1 MTTTLNKTE
10 MMESLKTLRSE
21 LELLKKPYSQP
32 KTIYYKTG
40 PGDYAEHDQFIG
52 VSVPEL
58 RKVAKR
64 YQTVLPFSL
73 LQELLY
79 SSINEERL
87 LALLMLVTHYQ
98 KGDIDLKQ
106 TIFQF
111 YLTHINQI
119 NNWNLVDASAH
130 WIVGAHLLDKDKT
143 LLFTLAESTNLWEK
157 RIAIVAT
164 WYFIRNNHFDCT
176 LKLAEKLLC
185 DDHDLIH
192 KAVGWMLREVGKRN
206 QAILIEFL
214 DSHAYRMPRTMLRYA
229 IERLMPITRKSYLL
243 AKPIECI

>member
-21 LELLKKPYSQP
+21 LELLKKPAQER
-32 KTIYYKTG
+32 KAIYYKTG
-40 PGDYAEHDQFIG
+40 PGDYAEHDQFMG
-52 VSVPEL
+52 VSVPDL
-58 RKVAKR
+58 RKIAKR
-64 YQTVLPFSL
+64 YQALLPLPL

-79 SSINEERL
+79 SPINEERL
-87 LALLMLVTHYQ
+87 LALLILVTRYQ
-98 KGDIDLKQ
+98 KGDADLKQ

-111 YLTHINQI
+111 YLTHINQV

-130 WIVGAHLLDKDKT
+130 WIVGAHLLDKDKA
-143 LLFTLAESTNLWEK
+143 LLFTLPESINLWEK

-164 WYFIRNNHFDCT
+164 WYFIRNNNFDCT

-185 DDHDLIH
+185 DNHDLIH

-206 QAILIEFL
+206 QTILIEFL
-214 DSHAYRMPRTMLRYA
+214 DIHAYQMPRTMLRYA
-229 IERLMPITRKSYLL
+229 IERLMPTTRKTYLL
-243 AKPIECI
+243 VKSIE

>member
-21 LELLKKPYSQP
+21 LELLKKPDSQP
-32 KTIYYKTG
+32 KAIYYKTR
-40 PGDYAEHDQFIG
+40 PGDYAEHDQFMG
-52 VSVPEL
+52 VRVPDL

-64 YQTVLPFSL
+64 YQSLLPFSL

-79 SSINEERL
+79 SPINEERL
-87 LALLMLVTHYQ
+87 LALLILVTRYQ
-98 KGDIDLKQ
+98 KGDTDLKQ

-111 YLTHINQI
+111 YLTHIHQVT
-119 NNWNLVDASAH
+119 NWNLVDASAH

-157 RIAIVAT
+157 RITIIAT
-164 WYFIRNNHFDCT
+164 WYFIRNNHFECT
-176 LKLAEKLLC
+176 LKIAGNLLC
-185 DDHDLIH
+185 DKHDLIH

-206 QAILIEFL
+206 QAILVEFL
-214 DSHAYRMPRTMLRYA
+214 DSHACRMPRTMLRYA
-229 IERLMPITRKSYLL
+229 IERLMPTTRKTYLL
-243 AKPIECI
+243 VKPIE

>member
-1 MTTTLNKTE
+1 MTTTLNKIE

-21 LELLKKPYSQP
+21 LELLKKPDSEQ
-32 KTIYYKTG
+32 KAIYYKTG
-40 PGDYAEHDQFIG
+40 PGDYAEHDQFMG
-52 VSVPEL
+52 VSVPDL

-64 YQTVLPFSL
+64 YQLLPFSL

-79 SSINEERL
+79 SPINEERL
-87 LALLMLVTHYQ
+87 LALLILVIHYQ
-98 KGDIDLKQ
+98 KGDTGLKQ

-111 YLTHINQI
+111 YLTHMNQI

-130 WIVGAHLLDKDKT
+130 WIVGAHLLDKDKA
-143 LLFTLAESTNLWEK
+143 LLFTLTESTNLWEK

-185 DDHDLIH
+185 DNHDLIH
-192 KAVGWMLREVGKRN
+192 KAVGWMLREAGKRN
-206 QAILIEFL
+206 QSILIEFL
-214 DSHAYRMPRTMLRYA
+214 NRHAYRMPRTMLRYA
-229 IERLMPITRKSYLL
+229 IERLMPTMRKNYLS
-243 AKPIECI
+243 AKK

>member
-21 LELLKKPYSQP
+21 LELLKKPDSEQ
-32 KTIYYKTG
+32 KAIYYKTG
-40 PGDYAEHDQFIG
+40 PGDYAEHDQFMGI
-52 VSVPEL
+52 SVPDL

-64 YQTVLPFSL
+64 YQSRLPFSL

-79 SSINEERL
+79 SPINEERL
-87 LALLMLVTHYQ
+87 LALLILVNRYQ
-98 KGDIDLKQ
+98 KGDTDLKQ

-111 YLTHINQI
+111 YLTHINQV

-130 WIVGAHLLDKDKT
+130 WIVGAHLLEEDKT

-164 WYFIRNNHFDCT
+164 WYFIRNNYFDCT

-185 DDHDLIH
+185 DNHDLIH
-192 KAVGWMLREVGKRN
+192 KAVGWMLREAGKRN
-206 QAILIEFL
+206 QSILIEFL
-214 DSHAYRMPRTMLRYA
+214 NRHAYQMPRTMLRYA
-229 IERLMPITRKSYLL
+229 IERLIPTVRENYLS
-243 AKPIECI
+243 AKK

>member
-1 MTTTLNKTE
+1 MTTTLNKIE

-21 LELLKKPYSQP
+21 LELLKKPDSEQ
-32 KTIYYKTG
+32 KAIYYKTG

-52 VSVPEL
+52 VNVPNL
-58 RKVAKR
+58 RKVTKR
-64 YQTVLPFSL
+64 YQKLLPFSS

-79 SSINEERL
+79 SPINEERL
-87 LALLMLVTHYQ
+87 LALLILVIHYQ
-98 KGDIDLKQ
+98 KGDTELKQ

-143 LLFTLAESTNLWEK
+143 LLFTLTESTNLWEK

-176 LKLAEKLLC
+176 LKLAEKLLF
-185 DDHDLIH
+185 DNHDLIH
-192 KAVGWMLREVGKRN
+192 KAVMKWTYPPHN
-206 QAILIEFL
+206 
-214 DSHAYRMPRTMLRYA
+214 
-229 IERLMPITRKSYLL
+229 RLL
-243 AKPIECI
+243 

>member
-1 MTTTLNKTE
+1 MTTTTLNKIE
-10 MMESLKTLRSE
+10 MMASLKTLRSE
-21 LELLKKPYSQP
+21 LELLKKTDSQP

-40 PGDYAEHDQFIG
+40 PGDYAEHDQFMG
-52 VSVPEL
+52 VSVPDL

-64 YQTVLPFSL
+64 YQSLLPFSL

-79 SSINEERL
+79 SPINEERL
-87 LALLMLVTHYQ
+87 LALLILVTCYQ
-98 KGDIDLKQ
+98 KGDTSLKQ

-111 YLTHINQI
+111 YLTHINQV

-130 WIVGAHLLDKDKT
+130 RIVGAHLLEEDKT

-164 WYFIRNNHFDCT
+164 WYFIRNDYFECT

-185 DDHDLIH
+185 DNHDLIH
-192 KAVGWMLREVGKRN
+192 KAVGWMLREAGKRN
-206 QAILIEFL
+206 QSILIEFL
-214 DSHAYRMPRTMLRYA
+214 NRHAYRMPRIMLRYA
-229 IERLMPITRKSYLL
+229 IERLMPTMRKNYLS
-243 AKPIECI
+243 AKK